1 MKIRKKQ
8 DEYNEIG
15 DLYKVNIM
23 IPHLFR
29 GMILLNITSCDI
41 FESIGYAKDF
51 AVIQAKHLTK
61 AYPALI
67 TNVLFSDNDEDNR
80 IVIYSKHGDRT
91 EVGFEVKI
99 FKCKDI
105 SDTKMM
111 YRGWIIES
119 MDNGKYYKTYPS
131 IDNNANGVFNSEYF
145 PDILTAIDYLY
156 SLLENIELTK
166 QNMSAGDDSFK
177 CVQDAI
183 INLEQA
189 SSKGKRKTTPKL
201 FS

>member
-1 MKIRKKQ
+1 
-8 DEYNEIG
+8 
-15 DLYKVNIM
+15 
-23 IPHLFR
+23 
-29 GMILLNITSCDI
+29 
-41 FESIGYAKDF
+41 
-51 AVIQAKHLTK
+51 
-61 AYPALI
+61 
-67 TNVLFSDNDEDNR
+67 
-80 IVIYSKHGDRT
+80 
-91 EVGFEVKI
+91 
-99 FKCKDI
+99 
-105 SDTKMM
+105 M

-131 IDNNANGVFNSEYF
+131 TDNNANGVFNSEYF
-145 PDILTAIDYLY
+145 PDTLTAIDYLY

-189 SSKGKRKTTPKL
+189 SLKGKHKSTPKL

>member
-67 TNVLFSDNDEDNR
+67 TNVLFSDMMKI
-80 IVIYSKHGDRT
+80 IV
-91 EVGFEVKI
+91 
-99 FKCKDI
+99 
-105 SDTKMM
+105 
-111 YRGWIIES
+111 
-119 MDNGKYYKTYPS
+119 
-131 IDNNANGVFNSEYF
+131 
-145 PDILTAIDYLY
+145 L
-156 SLLENIELTK
+156 
-166 QNMSAGDDSFK
+166 
-177 CVQDAI
+177 
-183 INLEQA
+183 
-189 SSKGKRKTTPKL
+189 
-201 FS
+201 